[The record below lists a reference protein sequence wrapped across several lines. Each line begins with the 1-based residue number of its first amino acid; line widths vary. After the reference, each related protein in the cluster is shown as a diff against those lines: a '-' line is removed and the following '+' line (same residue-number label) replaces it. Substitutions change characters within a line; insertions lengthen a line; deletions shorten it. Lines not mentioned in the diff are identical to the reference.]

1 MHASIQGQ
9 AVLVS
14 GWRSMMQIVGATA
27 PAHMVRGVD
36 HFIERSDRNTNWVTQ
51 AMNQR

>member
-1 MHASIQGQ
+1 VHASVLGQ

-27 PAHMVRGVD
+27 PAHMVRGVNRS
-36 HFIERSDRNTNWVTQ
+36 IESRNRNTSRVTQ
-51 AMNQR
+51 VMNQR